1 MRSVARTKSCETLAT
16 IRSWSATFS
25 PLDELYGER
34 ASKSIDKQVGEQ
46 RAWRSGRG
54 LGEGGRTE
62 FVRFG

>member
-46 RAWRSGRG
+46 RVWWSARGSG
-54 LGEGGRTE
+54 
-62 FVRFG
+62 VSA